1 MITVSKVEDG
11 DLTEEE
17 KARSS
22 NIIDLSDKIKD
33 LVEAE
38 GKTMHL
44 IMIMVDA
51 ETHASAQVVC
61 FPKGS
66 KFGYQ
71 AETGSF
77 QSAST
82 EPELMV
88 EHLHVAMM
96 LLAVGRELTV
106 GLMSFIQQ
114 SAIGM
119 AMAVC
124 AYNKMAREMSKQEIA
139 HAETL
144 NKRGS

>member
-1 MITVSKVEDG
+1 MITVSKVEEG
-11 DLTEEE
+11 DLTEEQ

-22 NIIDLSDKIKD
+22 NIMDLSDKIKD
-33 LVEAE
+33 LVEAQ
-38 GKTMHL
+38 GKSLHI

-51 ETHASAQVVC
+51 ETRASAQVVC

-71 AETGSF
+71 AETGTF
-77 QSAST
+77 QTASP
-82 EPELMV
+82 EPEAML
-88 EHLHVAMM
+88 EHLQIAAM
-96 LLAVGRELTV
+96 LLAVTRELAA
-106 GLMSFIQQ
+106 GLTSFIQQ
-114 SAIGM
+114 AALDM